1 MVFDALLGR
10 NGFHVGFLWRLIGAG
25 LVAAFVLLA
34 QESATFRQAIYQID
48 TSVIDRWQRLSG
60 PDDPSGEVVV
70 VGIDAVSI
78 REIGRWPWGRQDLAE
93 LVNAIADANPKSV
106 SLDILLSEPGVY
118 SQGRLFNVFK
128 HNVAEAQALLQIDPD
143 AELVAAL
150 ARVPS
155 ALAVAGGVRGDI
167 DPDADNSNCM
177 NPAVVNSDT
186 MEAYFIECLLYP
198 QSMYW
203 DVAQDAV
210 AAADHDLDGI
220 VRRSRALVGQQL
232 IDPNTG
238 DALEL
243 FTAAFPVA
251 TLIACAGN

>member
-1 MVFDALLGR
+1 M
-10 NGFHVGFLWRLIGAG
+10 
-25 LVAAFVLLA
+25 
-34 QESATFRQAIYQID
+34 
-48 TSVIDRWQRLSG
+48 
-60 PDDPSGEVVV
+60 
-70 VGIDAVSI
+70 
-78 REIGRWPWGRQDLAE
+78 
-93 LVNAIADANPKSV
+93 
-106 SLDILLSEPGVY
+106 
-118 SQGRLFNVFK
+118 
-128 HNVAEAQALLQIDPD
+128 QIDPD

-167 DPDADNSNCM
+167 VPDADNSNCM
-177 NPAVVNSDT
+177 NPAVVNSDA
-186 MEAYFIECLLYP
+186 MEAYFIKCFLYP

-210 AAADHDLDGI
+210 AAADHELDGI

-238 DALEL
+238 DALEF

-251 TLIACAGN
+251 TLIACAGNNGACSTLALNPADITTNVDRGEGFRLPWARTAGQEPPPTPLTTKFRFWLDSGALPALTTHYGGGEAPFNSVASALDVMSFEPDVIAALRASM